1 MNIKYG
7 WHTSI
12 NRTNVIL
19 DLILDQTEIRLNSG
33 YRVYCMFSTEVF
45 L

>member
-1 MNIKYG
+1 MDGIPQ
-7 WHTSI
+7 I

-19 DLILDQTEIRLNSG
+19 DLILDPTEIRLNSD